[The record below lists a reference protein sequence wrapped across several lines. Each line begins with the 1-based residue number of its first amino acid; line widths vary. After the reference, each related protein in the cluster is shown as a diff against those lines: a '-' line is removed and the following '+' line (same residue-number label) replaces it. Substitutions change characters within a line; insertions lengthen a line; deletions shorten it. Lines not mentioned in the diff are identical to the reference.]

1 MWLVYKWGLNY
12 SNLDTV
18 LYNGDQGGSTPGTG
32 GM

>member
-1 MWLVYKWGLNY
+1 MGLNY

-18 LYNGDQGGSTPGTG
+18 LYNGDQVGLAPATG